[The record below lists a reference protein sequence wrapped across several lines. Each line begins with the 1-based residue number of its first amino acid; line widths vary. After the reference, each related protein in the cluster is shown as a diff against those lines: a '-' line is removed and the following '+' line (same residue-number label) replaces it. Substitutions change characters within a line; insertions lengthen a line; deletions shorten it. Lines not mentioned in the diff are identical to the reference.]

1 MKLFRSLLLLAT
13 AGAAALP
20 ACKPDTA
27 RTATEAA
34 RNPAS
39 LSEVRAQLDI
49 LRDSADGN
57 WQRMMVSD
65 DKKLTDIKG
74 LLTDLTQV
82 PGLNTAQVQQLRQ
95 QANELHTQRYTRETL
110 ANSALIDHY
119 DAAQDSVL
127 HHLYPLAAPAGNA
140 PSAQIR
146 DYVEAIQLAD
156 ANVVV
161 YRAHYDRAAKAFNAY
176 IEVHHD
182 ELQKMGRRY
191 ADLVPLPIF
200 ELSH

>member
-1 MKLFRSLLLLAT
+1 MNFFRSLLLLT
-13 AGAAALP
+13 AVAAALP

-27 RTATEAA
+27 RTATDTA

-39 LSEVRAQLDI
+39 PSEVRAQLDI

-57 WQRMMVSD
+57 WQRMMASD

-74 LLTDLTQV
+74 LLANLTQV
-82 PGLNTAQVQQLRQ
+82 PGLNAGQVQQLRQ
-95 QANELHTQRYTRETL
+95 QADALHPQRYTRETL

-127 HHLYPLAAPAGNA
+127 HHLYPLAAPDNNA
-140 PSAQIR
+140 PSAEIR
-146 DYVEAIQLAD
+146 DYVEAIQRAD
-156 ANVVV
+156 ADVVV

-176 IEVHHD
+176 IQVHHD
-182 ELQKMGRRY
+182 ELQRMGHRY
-191 ADLVPLPIF
+191 ADLVPLPLF